1 MTREDFIDKVK
12 LKSYASILINLVDE
26 GISIFGYEG
35 NADAISNWYDSCYSL
50 LNDVKSW
57 ENFKL
62 CMAERYEKAKYI
74 LYLAADKTM
83 TELQLNYR
91 IDEVETSIEESI
103 KKEPEFLEQ
112 YDDPSLIHEI
122 ASTYLLY
129 YDYQHT
135 NINKLIEEQE
145 DRAQLLSLKLY
156 LCDNKNGLKKV
167 TIEADN
173 NEKQRFTI
181 HSNTAMRLFGEL
193 FPPYFIDRF
202 DADCQI
208 SIDQCIQQSSNNYGH
223 EETAL
228 KQSHEDKAN
237 KTEEQLNVIEQLL
250 STLRI
255 AKKKIVHRTIYEM
268 YKVFIKKGYVPYDND
283 VDKYGF
289 NLSSDGKFP
298 VTKNAVSMWI
308 YIVLM
313 RMITDDEE
321 KIYKTRDDMQCYIRD
336 ALISYKQDK
345 YYHKDD
351 HPFPYNIEKLL

>member
-1 MTREDFIDKVK
+1 MLSST
-12 LKSYASILINLVDE
+12 SALINLVDE

-35 NADAISNWYDSCYSL
+35 NAEAISNWYDSCYAL
-50 LNDVKSW
+50 LNDVESFD
-57 ENFKL
+57 NFKL
-62 CMAERYEKAKYI
+62 CLAERYDKAKYI
-74 LYLAADKTM
+74 LYLAADKNM

-91 IDEVETSIEESI
+91 INDVITSIEEFI
-103 KKEPEFLEQ
+103 KEEPDFLEQ
-112 YDDPSLIHEI
+112 YNAPFLIREI
-122 ASTYLLY
+122 ASAYLLY
-129 YDYQHT
+129 YEYKHS
-135 NINKLIEEQE
+135 NINKLIEEHE

-156 LCDNKNGLKKV
+156 LCGQNNGLKKV

-173 NEKQRFTI
+173 TKKQKFTI

-208 SIDQCIQQSSNNYGH
+208 SIDRCTQQKTYNDGH
-223 EETAL
+223 EVTDHI
-228 KQSHEDKAN
+228 QSHEDKAN
-237 KTEEQLNVIEQLL
+237 KIAEQLNVIELQL

-255 AKKKIVHRTIYEM
+255 AKKKIVHRTVHEM
-268 YKVFIKKGYVPYDND
+268 YKIFIKNGCVPYDSD

-289 NLSSDGKFP
+289 NLSYNGKFP
-298 VTKNAVSMWI
+298 VTKNSVSMWI
-308 YIVLM
+308 YIILM
-313 RMITDDEE
+313 RLITDDED

-336 ALISYKQDK
+336 ALISYKQDQ